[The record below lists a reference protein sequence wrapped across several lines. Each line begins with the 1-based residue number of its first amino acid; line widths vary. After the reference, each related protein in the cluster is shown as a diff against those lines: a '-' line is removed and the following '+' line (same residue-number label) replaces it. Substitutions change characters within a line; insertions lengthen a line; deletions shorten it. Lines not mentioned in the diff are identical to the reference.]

1 MQEII
6 IKICMALLAAGLTA
20 LFAVQTYYR
29 QREYEL
35 ILSRYLEGSI
45 DLLAAEL
52 SHVSE
57 VFSHNWARCL
67 AIIKSFRD
75 LEDDYELNELKKGFI
90 ELQSSIH
97 NTVAHQRLYFL
108 TGTHD
113 YWKVYQ
119 LALAYFTCANSV
131 LVHEIPE
138 TIRAKLTTTKLKHPH
153 CQIVEECAKHAK
165 EQDDESHKYLCLIDE
180 FVILSNALES
190 ERYRFKTIKVFRNKP
205 EVLESI
211 ERIKKLYAELEKT
224 AE

>member
-1 MQEII
+1 M
-6 IKICMALLAAGLTA
+6 
-20 LFAVQTYYR
+20 
-29 QREYEL
+29 
-35 ILSRYLEGSI
+35 RYTTTDGPKKPLNAIQEGSLGGKMGI
-45 DLLAAEL
+45 AD
-52 SHVSE
+52 
-57 VFSHNWARCL
+57 
-67 AIIKSFRD
+67 
-75 LEDDYELNELKKGFI
+75 
-90 ELQSSIH
+90 
-97 NTVAHQRLYFL
+97 TVAHQRLYFL